1 MRHLEVLI
9 KVPVPEQHQLQRRR
23 TEGASKRIWFALIA
37 AVLIAYTRSPRQS
50 STKVADGQFV
60 SGEAKRESSAAVI
73 VSEPEAEGNNPPQET
88 AVAETA
94 AQPATRVPAE
104 SRAPVQNIPP
114 VQRARVPPVPAAVAS
129 QSSSPAARV
138 VPRADAVAVNS
149 VVPPLNPPQLNP
161 TPQVAE
167 ARRSPENA
175 VRPVTSEFLAG
186 KLIRKVVPP
195 YPALARRN
203 RISGTVILRAIISEQ
218 GKIRDLR
225 VESGPALLIDAA
237 RDAVRQWEYQP
248 WILDGKPVQIESTID
263 VIFKLRSSQDQN
275 SVR

>member
-73 VSEPEAEGNNPPQET
+73 VSEPEAEGNNPPNPPQET
-88 AVAETA
+88 GGAETTA
-94 AQPATRVPAE
+94 QPSVPTVVQPATRVTTE
-104 SRAPVQNIPP
+104 NRVP
-114 VQRARVPPVPAAVAS
+114 VQRRNVAPTPS
-129 QSSSPAARV
+129 ANANQSSSPAPRV
-138 VPRADAVAVNS
+138 APPAGEVA
-149 VVPPLNPPQLNP
+149 LNP

-175 VRPVTSEFLAG
+175 IRPVTSEFLAG

-203 RISGTVILRAIISEQ
+203 RISGTVILRAIISDQ